1 MTTKK
6 QYREQLAQDCNS
18 AGINTVG
25 LNELLDMAAT
35 LRHEL
40 EQLQSTVD
48 LEGNKALGSEMSF
61 IIILEVSPRY
71 SVEPCLD
78 APAVTLDNDRI
89 PFLPAEEFSPPQG
102 KC

>member
-1 MTTKK
+1 MG
-6 QYREQLAQDCNS
+6 RSS
-18 AGINTVG
+18 A
-25 LNELLDMAAT
+25 
-35 LRHEL
+35 
-40 EQLQSTVD
+40 VD
-48 LEGNKALGSEMSF
+48 LESDKALGSEVSF

-89 PFLPAEEFSPPQG
+89 PFLPAEELSPPQG

>member
-1 MTTKK
+1 MRGRISAAN
-6 QYREQLAQDCNS
+6 YLADLQLPEVYLTPFNM
-18 AGINTVG
+18 GR
-25 LNELLDMAAT
+25 L
-35 LRHEL
+35 
-40 EQLQSTVD
+40 STVD
-48 LEGNKALGSEMSF
+48 LESNKALGSEMSF

-89 PFLPAEEFSPPQG
+89 PFLPAEEFSPSQG